1 MRPDFLIRPFNL
13 IRLLALGWMSGMAAF
28 GSANAQTASMT
39 LPEQLM
45 RSQPATDLL
54 APATCT
60 ASFDPPQIGPG
71 EKSIYRIT
79 FNAPEISIRRPAS
92 IPAPTPLH
100 LHWRASGQN
109 LQIIGNVAQT
119 FSTFNYEA
127 VPTMPGSFTL
137 PEFNVE
143 VYGKPVTVPA
153 ATLVVKSQRTEPAE
167 LARQLVVEPAA
178 NRVFVGEPL
187 NVSVRLQA
195 TPAHGVEGVSQLQLN
210 GDGFVTDKSAARQS
224 IQTLKKNGVPL
235 PAFVYE
241 TRITPITAGTIK
253 LSAQGYTA
261 GMQFSGPVVISG
273 QVSLSSGPP
282 QYLLLDSEPVTI
294 EVLPLPT
301 GNELPGFNGAIGHF
315 SCDPPLLATNRLA
328 VGDPVQLTVI
338 FRGSPNLDRLHP
350 PLPPRTPEWQIFPAT
365 PGGSV
370 AAAGTNPPGAF
381 FHYTLIPLSYAPR
394 ATPAI
399 PFSCFDPALGCY
411 LDLTIPPVP
420 VTLPAANAGSDV
432 DTAQLLAED
441 VPGSSQS
448 PGWSRLAAT
457 PGPRSALLGPLQF
470 HPWFWF
476 VQGLPVLGFI
486 GLGMWERRRRRWEQH
501 PEWRRRREARRALRR
516 ARRVLER
523 AADDADFLRGAVS
536 ALQIACAPHY
546 PATPWALVCGDI
558 LQLLPAAE
566 REGEPGE
573 TVRRIFAAA
582 DTAAFAANK
591 GTRSNILAEKVRL
604 KKILA
609 NLEERL

>member
-1 MRPDFLIRPFNL
+1 MRADFLIRPFNL
-13 IRLLALGWMSGMAAF
+13 IWLAALGWMSGMAAF

-54 APATCT
+54 APVTCT
-60 ASFDPPQIGPG
+60 ASFDPPQICPG
-71 EKSIYRIT
+71 EKSTYRIT
-79 FNAPEISIRRPAS
+79 FNAPEISIRRPEP
-92 IPAPTPLH
+92 IPAPSPLH

-109 LQIIGNVAQT
+109 LQIIGNVSQT

-127 VPTMPGSFTL
+127 APTVPGSFTV
-137 PEFNVE
+137 PEFKAE
-143 VYGKPVTVPA
+143 VYGKPVPVPA
-153 ATLVVKSQRTEPAE
+153 ATLIVKSQRTEPAE

-178 NRVFVGEPL
+178 NRVYIGEPL
-187 NVSVRLQA
+187 AVTVRLQA
-195 TPAHGVEGVSQLQLN
+195 TPAHGAEGVSQLQLN
-210 GDGFVTDKSAARQS
+210 GDGFVTDKSVARQS
-224 IQTLKKNGVPL
+224 IQTLKKNGVSL
-235 PAFVYE
+235 PTFIYE
-241 TRITPITAGTIK
+241 TRITPITTGILK

-301 GNELPGFNGAIGHF
+301 GNALPGFNGAIGHF

-338 FRGSPNLDRLHP
+338 FRGSPNLDRLHA
-350 PLPPRTPEWQIFPAT
+350 PLPPRIPEWQIFPAT

-370 AAAGTNPPGAF
+370 AAAGTNPPGAA
-381 FHYTLIPLSYAPR
+381 FHYTLIPLSNVPR

-399 PFSCFDPALGCY
+399 PFSCFDPARGCY

-432 DTAQLLAED
+432 DTAPLLAED
-441 VPGSSQS
+441 APGSGQR
-448 PGWSRLAAT
+448 PGWSRVAAT
-457 PGPRSALLGPLQF
+457 PGPRSALLGPLQL

-486 GLGMWERRRRRWEQH
+486 GLRIWERRRRRWEQH

-546 PATPWALVCGDI
+546 PATPRALVCGDI
-558 LQLLPAAE
+558 LQLFPAAE